1 MISAIDAGVRSAS
14 TSPPEP
20 ARRAGDHRAPST
32 PRLRKAPE
40 RSTSDPTS
48 TPSSFRRTEL
58 SIRVDVQ
65 ARSVHIDV
73 VDAATKAT
81 VRTIKLGRP
90 EDTPKDQPQLV
101 DRRV

>member
-1 MISAIDAGVRSAS
+1 V
-14 TSPPEP
+14 
-20 ARRAGDHRAPST
+20 
-32 PRLRKAPE
+32 RKAPE
-40 RSTSDPTS
+40 RSTPDPTS

-73 VDAATKAT
+73 VDAATQAT
-81 VRTIKLGRP
+81 VRTITLGRP
-90 EDTPKDQPQLV
+90 GDAPQDQPLLV